1 MYNNSIV
8 TAVEVLKG
16 ERGMKE
22 KKKKRFRLDIA
33 LLIGLL
39 AMLISFGAYMVNTSL
54 EEVLE
59 KEYGAPV
66 VTHDYSSEK

>member
-1 MYNNSIV
+1 
-8 TAVEVLKG
+8 
-16 ERGMKE
+16 MKE
-22 KKKKRFRLDIA
+22 KKKKLFRPDIA

-39 AMLISFGAYMVNTSL
+39 AMLISFGVYMVNTSL
-54 EEVLE
+54 EDVLE

>member
-1 MYNNSIV
+1 
-8 TAVEVLKG
+8 
-16 ERGMKE
+16 MKE
-22 KKKKRFRLDIA
+22 KKKKFFRPDIA

-39 AMLISFGAYMVNTSL
+39 AMLISFGTYMVNTSL

>member
-1 MYNNSIV
+1 VYNINSEYIPV
-8 TAVEVLKG
+8 SEG
-16 ERGMKE
+16 ESGMKE

-54 EEVLE
+54 EDVLE